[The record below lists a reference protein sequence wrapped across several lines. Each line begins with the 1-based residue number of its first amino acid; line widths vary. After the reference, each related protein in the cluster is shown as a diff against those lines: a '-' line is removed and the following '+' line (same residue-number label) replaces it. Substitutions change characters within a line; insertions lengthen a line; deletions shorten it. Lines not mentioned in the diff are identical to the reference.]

1 MNYFKYDLK
10 RDELYRLLTTQAQRL
25 ATATQHTRE
34 RMLQALRD
42 NNCSGMQEDEMETG
56 IQSFTGTLETILFPQ
71 AISGL
76 MGLKK
81 LIEKDRSRDD
91 ETVSIITRPW
101 VKPRRHYCPA

>member
-1 MNYFKYDLK
+1 MKYFKYDLK
-10 RDELYRLLTTQAQRL
+10 YEELYRLLTAKAQQL
-25 ATATQHTRE
+25 ASATQHTRE

-42 NNCSGMQEDEMETG
+42 NNRSGVKDDELEAGMQS
-56 IQSFTGTLETILFPQ
+56 IAGTIETILIPQ

-91 ETVSIITRPW
+91 ETIF
-101 VKPRRHYCPA
+101 HYNPAIG